1 MTKEKLI
8 YLAVAIISGVFF
20 ILYRDMLALVLFLV
34 ILAIPF
40 LLFIFTVL
48 MRLGIRVRVEADR
61 TVYSSDDTATVTL
74 VIANY
79 SLLPVSQITVLANY
93 KNAFFKRHDV
103 AEFQFFA
110 PPLSKNR
117 YEIEVRSRHAG
128 KVDILFK
135 KARVLDYFGV
145 FSLPVKMKKRLS
157 VSFLPRV
164 HSLEPTLRK
173 NTYTAS
179 ETNLYS
185 QHKPGDDPAEVF
197 AIREYVDGDKLSR
210 IHWKLTSKQEK
221 YMVKDYSL
229 PINESVLILPEL
241 VFDEGTETDL
251 DLIDAV
257 LEIAFSLSHTLIER
271 KTLHAI
277 GYYNAEADKVCTQ
290 KINDLDDLYSVFGE
304 IFNTSTY
311 YSKPVLADMDP
322 ELQQNMSHVVYVS
335 ANVTGD
341 RCNALSAGKSEALLH
356 TVINVV
362 DENAVC
368 AEIGGGGLNC
378 ISVKKSGIV
387 QSLND
392 AVL

>member
-8 YLAVAIISGVFF
+8 YLVVAVVSGVFF
-20 ILYRDMLALVLFLV
+20 VLYRDMLALVLFLV

-40 LLFIFTVL
+40 LLLFITVL
-48 MRLGIRVRVEADR
+48 MRLGVRIRVETDR
-61 TVYSSDDTATVTL
+61 TVYSGEETATVSL
-74 VIANY
+74 EISNY
-79 SLLPVSQITVLANY
+79 SLLPVSQITVFANY
-93 KNAFFKRHDV
+93 KNTFFKHYDV
-103 AEFQFFA
+103 GEFQFFA

-117 YEIEVRSRHAG
+117 YKIEIRSRHAG
-128 KVDILFK
+128 KIDVFFK
-135 KARVLDYFGV
+135 KARVFDYFGV
-145 FSLPVKMKKRLS
+145 FSLPIRMKKHVS

-164 HSLEPTLRK
+164 HSIEPTLRK

-185 QHKPGDDPAEVF
+185 QHKPGDDPTEVF

-210 IHWKLTSKQEK
+210 IHWKLTSKQDK

-229 PINESVLILPEL
+229 PINEAVLILPEL
-241 VFDEGTETDL
+241 VFDEGNETNL
-251 DLIDAV
+251 DLIDSV

-277 GYYNAEADKVCTQ
+277 GYYNAEVDKVCVQ
-290 KINDLDDLYSVFGE
+290 KIGDLDDLYSVFGE

-311 YSKPVLADMDP
+311 YSNPVLANMDP
-322 ELQQNMSHVVYVS
+322 ELQQNMSHVVYIS
-335 ANVTGD
+335 ANVTED
-341 RCNALSAGKSEALLH
+341 RGNALSAGKSEALLH

-362 DENAVC
+362 GEGALDADVGGE
-368 AEIGGGGLNC
+368 EINW
-378 ISVKKSGIV
+378 ISVKKSGIAS
-387 QSLND
+387 SLNE

>member
-8 YLAVAIISGVFF
+8 YLAVAVVSGVFF

-34 ILAIPF
+34 ILAIPL
-40 LLFIFTVL
+40 LLFIITVF
-48 MRLGIRVRVEADR
+48 MRLGIRIHVEAER
-61 TVYSSDDTATVTL
+61 TVYSNEETATISL

-93 KNAFFKRHDV
+93 KNAFFKHNDV
-103 AEFQFFA
+103 GEFQFFA

-117 YEIEVRSRHAG
+117 YKIEVRSRHAG
-128 KVDILFK
+128 KVDVFFK

-145 FSLPVKMKKRLS
+145 FSLPVRMKKRFS
-157 VSFLPRV
+157 ISFLPRI
-164 HSLEPTLRK
+164 HSIEPTLRK

-185 QHKPGDDPAEVF
+185 QHKSGDDPAEVF

-210 IHWKLTSKQEK
+210 IHWKLSSKQDS

-229 PINESVLILPEL
+229 PINEAVLILPEL
-241 VFDEGTETDL
+241 VFDEGDEANL

-257 LEIAFSLSHTLIER
+257 LEIAFSLSHTLVER

-277 GYYNAEADKVCTQ
+277 GYYNAEADKVCVQ
-290 KINDLDDLYSVFGE
+290 KIGDLDDLYSVFGE

-311 YSKPVLADMDP
+311 YNKPVLARMDP

-335 ANVTGD
+335 ANVTAE
-341 RCNALSAGKSEALLH
+341 RCNVLSADKNEALLH

-362 DENAVC
+362 GENTVC
-368 AEIGGGGLNC
+368 SEIGGEGLNC
-378 ISVKKSGIV
+378 ISVKKNAIV
-387 QSLND
+387 SCLND

>member
-8 YLAVAIISGVFF
+8 YLAVAVISGVFF
-20 ILYRDMLALVLFLV
+20 VLYRDMLALVLFLV
-34 ILAIPF
+34 ILAIPIF
-40 LLFIFTVL
+40 LFVITVL
-48 MRLGIRVRVEADR
+48 MRLGVRIRVSADR
-61 TVYSSDDTATVTL
+61 TVYSNEDTATLTL
-74 VIANY
+74 EITNY
-79 SLLPVSQITVLANY
+79 SLLPISQITVFANY
-93 KNAFFKRHDV
+93 KNAFFKQYDV
-103 AEFQFFA
+103 GEFQFFA

-117 YEIEVRSRHAG
+117 YEIEIRSRHAG
-128 KVDILFK
+128 KVDVFFK
-135 KARVLDYFGV
+135 KARVMDYFGV
-145 FSLPVKMKKRLS
+145 FSLPIRMKKHLS
-157 VSFLPRV
+157 VSFLPRI
-164 HSLEPTLRK
+164 HSIEPALRK

-185 QHKPGDDPAEVF
+185 KHKPGDDPAEVF

-210 IHWKLTSKQEK
+210 IHWKLTSKQDK

-229 PINESVLILPEL
+229 PINEAVLILPEL
-241 VFDEGTETDL
+241 AFVEGDEANL

-277 GYYNAEADKVCTQ
+277 GYYNAEADKVCVQ

-304 IFNTSTY
+304 MFNTSTY
-311 YSKPVLADMDP
+311 YSNPVLANMDA
-322 ELQQNMSHVVYVS
+322 EQQQNMSHVVYVS

-341 RCNALSAGKSEALLH
+341 RCNAVTAGKSEALLFS
-356 TVINVV
+356 VINVV
-362 DENAVC
+362 DEDAVC
-368 AEIGGGGLNC
+368 GGVGGEDVNC
-378 ISVKKSGIV
+378 ISVKKGSIA

>member
-8 YLAVAIISGVFF
+8 YLAVAVVSGVFF

-34 ILAIPF
+34 ILAIPI
-40 LLFIFTVL
+40 LLFILTVL
-48 MRLGIRVRVEADR
+48 MRLGIRIRVEADR
-61 TVYSSDDTATVTL
+61 TVCSNEETATISL

-79 SLLPVSQITVLANY
+79 SLLPVSQITVFANY
-93 KNAFFKRHDV
+93 KNAFFKHHDV
-103 AEFQFFA
+103 GEFQFFA

-128 KVDILFK
+128 KVEVFFK

-145 FSLPVKMKKRLS
+145 FSLPIKIKKRLT

-164 HSLEPTLRK
+164 HSVEPTLRK

-185 QHKPGDDPAEVF
+185 QYKPGDDPAEVF
-197 AIREYVDGDKLSR
+197 AVREYVDGDKLSR
-210 IHWKLTSKQEK
+210 IHWKLSSKQDC

-229 PINESVLILPEL
+229 PINEAVLILPEL
-241 VFDEGTETDL
+241 VFDEGDEANL

-257 LEIAFSLSHTLIER
+257 LEIAFSLSHTLVER

-277 GYYNAEADKVCTQ
+277 GYYNVEADKVCVQ
-290 KINDLDDLYSVFGE
+290 KIGDLDDLYSVFGE
-304 IFNTSTY
+304 IFNTSAY
-311 YSKPVLADMDP
+311 YNKPVLANMDP
-322 ELQQNMSHVVYVS
+322 ELQQNMSHVVYIS
-335 ANVTGD
+335 ANVTAE
-341 RCNALSAGKSEALLH
+341 RCNALSADKSEALLY
-356 TVINVV
+356 TLINVV
-362 DENAVC
+362 DENTVC
-368 AEIGGGGLNC
+368 GEIGDEDLNC

-387 QSLND
+387 SCLND